1 MKWKCLLLAF
11 IIFANLVLNGCMGS
25 KELNKLAL
33 TVSIGID
40 KSEKGYSITYQI
52 LNPKAIASNR
62 PVNEAPFFLYTESGE
77 DLFEIIRRITTISP
91 RRIYHPHLRMIVLS
105 EEIAKEGIEGLLDF
119 LFRDHEFRTDFY
131 FAVARGATANE
142 VLRSITPLEP
152 VSGLQMYN
160 SIQASEDAW
169 APTKSVKIVEL
180 VNSLVADGMSPVLS
194 SVELVGQKDKP
205 NSSDALKESDVGKI
219 KISSLCAFKK
229 DKLVGYLTEDESKG
243 YNYVT
248 GNVKNTIGFV
258 RLDKKNK
265 ITFEVI
271 DAKSKITAY
280 MKNGQPAVNVEI
292 KLIANIAAETGKFD
306 VSTEA
311 NSEKISRLI
320 ADKNNKLCKSAI
332 VRAKELGSDI
342 FGFGEEVHRTY
353 PKLWKKIKKD
363 WNNEFIKV
371 PVKITVQVRVNGL
384 GENSKS
390 IFSKGSK

>member
-1 MKWKCLLLAF
+1 MKWKKLFLAF
-11 IIFANLVLNGCMGS
+11 IIFTNVILNGCMGS
-25 KELNKLAL
+25 KEMNKLAI

-40 KSEKGYSITYQI
+40 KASNGYSVTYQI
-52 LNPKAIASNR
+52 LNPKAIASNKS
-62 PVNEAPFFLYTESGE
+62 VNEAPFFLYTESGE

-91 RRIYHPHLRMIVLS
+91 RRIYHPHLRMIILS
-105 EEIAKEGIEGLLDF
+105 EAIAKEGMEGLLDF

-131 FAVARGATANE
+131 FAVAKGATANE

-180 VNSLVADGMSPVLS
+180 VNSLVADGMNPVLS
-194 SVELVGQKDKP
+194 SVELVGQKEKP
-205 NSSDALKESDVGKI
+205 NSSDALKDSDVGKI
-219 KISSLCAFKK
+219 KISSLCIFKR
-229 DKLVGYLTEDESKG
+229 DKLVGYLNEDESKG

-248 GNVKNTIGFV
+248 GHVKNTIGFV
-258 RLDKKNK
+258 HLNKKSK
-265 ITFEVI
+265 ITFETI

-280 MKNGQPAVNVEI
+280 MKNGKPAINVEI
-292 KLIANIAAETGKFD
+292 KLVVNIAGETGRFD

-311 NSEKISRLI
+311 NSEKIGRLI
-320 ADKNNKLCKSAI
+320 AEKNNKLCKSAI
-332 VRAKELGSDI
+332 IKAKEMGSDI

-363 WNNEFIKV
+363 WNNEFTKV
-371 PVKITVQVRVNGL
+371 PVKITVQTRVNGL

-390 IFSKGSK
+390 IFGKGNK